1 MSAFSEL
8 TKREGFILF
17 RIRKNKVVADYE
29 FVCEV
34 MAKNTRGARVFIK
47 ARAMTAEDAVDS
59 CYEKVLEHEAS

>member
-1 MSAFSEL
+1 
-8 TKREGFILF
+8 
-17 RIRKNKVVADYE
+17 
-29 FVCEV
+29 